1 MLCKQCGAEIED
13 TAIFCENCGARQKSV
28 EYNDDKTFWIFDEP
42 SPQNETF
49 MAENPSGRSQSVNQ
63 AQAQQ
68 QAYGN
73 YSHAQASGQNYANDS
88 QPQASGQSYANNSQP
103 QAPKQSY
110 ANSPRPQAAQQGY
123 ANSPQPQ
130 AAQYS
135 SAPANI
141 KVSCGTAI
149 SLYFENY
156 FNFSG
161 RASKL
166 EYCWIWMLTQA
177 ISVLEY
183 ILSIILQTNFGSTE
197 AAWTILIVNS
207 IIAAVT
213 TIPSLSLTIRRLHD
227 IGKPWTWCFII
238 LIPIAGLFIFLYY
251 MMIKNSDGDNRWGPA
266 PGNGVSRFVQAPTH
280 TGAPVNT
287 DRAYQKAIS
296 DNDIYVIAQQ
306 YAPFDLNAPGAKA
319 QMDSALGRL
328 IPTFTGIENLSGV
341 IMICDQKILSNN
353 IALTDTDTLFVAFK
367 ALCYYMGQGCDANTL
382 GAVRQEIVSVLKS
395 RV

>member
-13 TAIFCENCGARQKSV
+13 TATFCENCGARQKSV
-28 EYNDDKTFWIFDEP
+28 EDDDDKTFWIFDEP
-42 SPQNETF
+42 SSQNETF
-49 MAENPSGRSQSVNQ
+49 TAESPSDRSQSVNQ

-68 QAYGN
+68 QAYEN
-73 YSHAQASGQNYANDS
+73 YSQAQASGQNDT
-88 QPQASGQSYANNSQP
+88 NNSQS
-103 QAPKQSY
+103 QAPRQSY
-110 ANSPRPQAAQQGY
+110 VNSPRPQAAQQGY
-123 ANSPQPQ
+123 ANSPRPQ

-135 SAPANI
+135 SAPADI
-141 KVSCGTAI
+141 KISCGTAL
-149 SLYFENY
+149 SLYCKNY
-156 FNFSG
+156 SNFSG

-166 EYCWIWMLTQA
+166 EYCWIWLLTQA

-238 LIPIAGLFIFLYY
+238 LIPIAGPFIFLYY

-266 PGNGVSRFVQAPTH
+266 PGSSSSRFVQTPTH

-287 DRAYQKAIS
+287 GRAYQKAIS
-296 DNDIYVIAQQ
+296 DNDIYVMAQQ

-328 IPTFTGIENLSGV
+328 IPTFTGFENLSGV

>member
-28 EYNDDKTFWIFDEP
+28 EDDDDKTFWIFDEP
-42 SPQNETF
+42 SSQNETF
-49 MAENPSGRSQSVNQ
+49 TAESPSDRSQSVNQ

-68 QAYGN
+68 QAYEN
-73 YSHAQASGQNYANDS
+73 YSQAQASGQNDT
-88 QPQASGQSYANNSQP
+88 NNSQS
-103 QAPKQSY
+103 QAPRQSY
-110 ANSPRPQAAQQGY
+110 VNSPRPQAAQQGY
-123 ANSPQPQ
+123 ANSPRPQ

-135 SAPANI
+135 SAPADI
-141 KVSCGTAI
+141 KISCGTAI
-149 SLYFENY
+149 GLFFKNY

-161 RASKL
+161 RASKTEL
-166 EYCWIWMLTQA
+166 AWAYSFKYTLIMLLFSIARLAEEFWLVKELWIVCFVV
-177 ISVLEY
+177 VLA
-183 ILSIILQTNFGSTE
+183 L
-197 AAWTILIVNS
+197 V
-207 IIAAVT
+207 
-213 TIPSLSLTIRRLHD
+213 IPSLSLSIRRLHD
-227 IGKPWTWCFII
+227 IGKPGTWWFII
-238 LIPIAGLFIFLYY
+238 FVPIAGPLIFIYY
-251 MMIKNSDGDNRWGPA
+251 IYDKNSDGDNRWGPA
-266 PGNGVSRFVQAPTH
+266 PGSSSSRFVQTPTH

-287 DRAYQKAIS
+287 GRAYQKAIS
-296 DNDIYVIAQQ
+296 DNDIYVMAQQ